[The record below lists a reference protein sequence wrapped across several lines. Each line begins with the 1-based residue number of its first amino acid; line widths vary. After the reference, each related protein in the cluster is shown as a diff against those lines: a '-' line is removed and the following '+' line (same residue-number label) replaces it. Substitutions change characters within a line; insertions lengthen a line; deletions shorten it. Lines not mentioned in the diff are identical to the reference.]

1 MFEDLFLSDRQTDRQ
16 TDRQSEI
23 ENKKERERKR
33 ARENEGNLKSFSYCV
48 FFFHKIPFKND
59 ERDYVTYLKVS
70 FLNPIIPGG
79 NKKVIFQYILK

>member
-1 MFEDLFLSDRQTDRQ
+1 MFEDLFLSDRQTNRQ
-16 TDRQSEI
+16 TVRDREQ
-23 ENKKERERKR
+23 ERKR
-33 ARENEGNLKSFSYCV
+33 EKESERENEGNLKSFSYCV

-79 NKKVIFQYILK
+79 NKKVTHT